1 MRISDWSSDVCS
13 SDLGTTAY
21 LEDEAF
27 IEKSKDAARKSL
39 RGLFERADAQLA
51 NNDWIAG
58 GRSIADPY
66 LYVVTRWAKG
76 QGVDLSGLDHL
87 ARFFA
92 QMEADAAVQKVLA
105 EEGLSC
111 GPCSSASWTRAAPC
125 EALPLQRPAPVDR
138 TVAPVFQ

>member
-92 QMEADAAVQKVLA
+92 RMEADAAVRSEEPTSELPSLMRTSYAVL
-105 EEGLSC
+105 
-111 GPCSSASWTRAAPC
+111 
-125 EALPLQRPAPVDR
+125 
-138 TVAPVFQ
+138 

>member
-1 MRISDWSSDVCS
+1 MAILNFLADSFPEAWLGGDGTPRGRAEVNRWLAFVNSDVHPAFKP
-13 SDLGTTAY
+13 LFGTTAY

-76 QGVDLSGLDHL
+76 QGVDLSGLAPL
-87 ARFFA
+87 ARFFVRMKA
-92 QMEADAAVQKVLA
+92 CADRKTAV
-105 EEGLSC
+105 EGK
-111 GPCSSASWTRAAPC
+111 GVT
-125 EALPLQRPAPVDR
+125 
-138 TVAPVFQ
+138 

>member
-1 MRISDWSSDVCS
+1 MPRGRAGGNRWRAFVNSAVHPAFKP
-13 SDLGTTAY
+13 LFGTTAY

-39 RGLFERADAQLA
+39 RGLLERADAQLA

-76 QGVDLSGLDHL
+76 QGVALSGPELL

-92 QMEADAAVQKVLA
+92 PMEADTAGHTEPA
-105 EEGLSC
+105 EECVSG
-111 GPCSSASWTRAAPC
+111 GA
-125 EALPLQRPAPVDR
+125 
-138 TVAPVFQ
+138 

>member
-1 MRISDWSSDVCS
+1 MPRGRAGGNRWRAFVNSAVHPAFKP
-13 SDLGTTAY
+13 LFGTTAY

-76 QGVDLSGLDHL
+76 QGVDLSGLDHP

-92 QMEADAAVQKVLA
+92 QMEADAAVPKVPA
-105 EEGLSC
+105 E
-111 GPCSSASWTRAAPC
+111 ARK
-125 EALPLQRPAPVDR
+125 
-138 TVAPVFQ
+138 TVG